1 MTLMKSRR
9 RIVDL
14 AFDTAITAG
23 IRARQNSFGGLFAQ
37 QQLRAGNIRFTP
49 KSRHSLRQLECPPWA
64 DAVEKVGFSVGVM
77 PLGSSDPAEMSR
89 LLGVEAV

>member
-64 DAVEKVGFSVGVM
+64 DAVEKGKNELIKIFACAPVETDFS
-77 PLGSSDPAEMSR
+77 
-89 LLGVEAV
+89 

>member
-1 MTLMKSRR
+1 MGSKS
-9 RIVDL
+9 
-14 AFDTAITAG
+14 
-23 IRARQNSFGGLFAQ
+23 
-37 QQLRAGNIRFTP
+37 
-49 KSRHSLRQLECPPWA
+49 SLLT